1 MSDVYENKS
10 NSVVETSLTELAFIF
25 FFILMVISSWKIN
38 ELLDDLDKKEQVVKS
53 AEIQVVVLEEK
64 LKEFESS
71 MISLHERLNPGVPF
85 DPDEAFNQVLK
96 LAKGVIKNQDLS
108 DENTE
113 LSTLLAE
120 AKAELEVFESI
131 KDKLGE
137 DAVSTIDRY
146 KNIMGEL
153 AAIHKNNDVSAEE
166 QLKRVL
172 DEFKNLKGQNLN
184 LRQKLVKLGNGLDH
198 PPCWADPNTGEIQYI
213 FDVVINEN
221 KIDVF
226 QGWPLERHAQAI
238 ANQNVVSI
246 PGQYAKNSDL
256 WRVSKGLFSESV
268 AGKCRHFVR
277 IYDHADSK
285 GAYKNYLSGVENYFY
300 KYLSKGKYERNSI

>member
-25 FFILMVISSWKIN
+25 FFILMVISAWKIN
-38 ELLDDLDKKEQVVKS
+38 ELLDDLDKKDQIVKK
-53 AEIQVVVLEEK
+53 AKIQAVILEK
-64 LKEFESS
+64 KFKEYESS
-71 MISLHERLNPGVPF
+71 LISLHERLSPGVPF
-85 DPDEAFNQVLK
+85 DPDEAFNQALTLVDEAFENQNLLSK
-96 LAKGVIKNQDLS
+96 NEELSSLIDEVKEQIKENS
-108 DENTE
+108 DE
-113 LSTLLAE
+113 
-120 AKAELEVFESI
+120 FE
-131 KDKLGE
+131 
-137 DAVSTIDRY
+137 
-146 KNIMGEL
+146 NI
-153 AAIHKNNDVSAEE
+153 
-166 QLKRVL
+166 
-172 DEFKNLKGQNLN
+172 KGQNLN

-238 ANQNVVSI
+238 ANDNIISI
-246 PGQYAKNSDL
+246 PGQYTKNNEL
-256 WRVSKGLFSESV
+256 WLRSKGLFSESL

-277 IYDHADSK
+277 VYDHADSK
-285 GAYKNYLSGVENYFY
+285 AAYKNYLSGVENYFY